1 MYLHF
6 DFHEATL
13 REYFPSELGE
23 IEVKFQS
30 ESKIAKNFYFI
41 DENPLIDTNTN
52 KGLLNNVKNINLF
65 VGTNNSG
72 KSRLL
77 RCLFKMQYFISDTDL
92 SPLDIYFR
100 LQCNDL
106 INNNKSSFDVEIEDE
121 LKKYWRTLDGIM
133 INPHLIDERER
144 ELIDVKKAYELKY
157 LVHNLTSSKKKEILQ
172 ECINIIEDIFLLF
185 EKLKFHYLNKL
196 ESCIYV
202 PILRSL
208 ITHQGFG
215 ADTFD
220 KIVKDKF
227 KLNGAIFTGLN
238 LYHDLDELHTSAD
251 IVVLDKFCE
260 WIRDNFYRDK
270 KVRILPDKK
279 SQNVLFQIDTKLTP
293 MHDLG
298 DGVQQLILLMFPIFR
313 AANNTWFFIEEP
325 ETHLHPGLQRIFI
338 ETLLNDEYLKGKNL
352 KFFFTT
358 HSNHFLDISI
368 NHDEISIFQFEKVS
382 DEKFNIKSN
391 VKPNKNVLDLLGVNS
406 SSVFL
411 ANASIWVEGPTD
423 RRYISKWLKLYC
435 EHYEVNYL
443 REDID
448 FAFFEYG
455 GNLIKHYLFDG
466 KEFEEEFDGNQ
477 IREKIN
483 SFALSNKIYLLADN
497 DNVNQG
503 SAKQKRRESLEALSG
518 KNFYYQNTQ
527 YREIENLLP
536 VKILNDFLLQLVNN
550 PDASKLDEINFSR
563 EDYYQIGLGEF
574 ITDLFSKSKIKGK
587 SFKSKTGDTLSSPYK
602 TKLCDFVVN
611 SDYKY
616 SDLIQD
622 NDYLDKI
629 ITDLYNFIKAK

>member
-1 MYLHF
+1 
-6 DFHEATL
+6 
-13 REYFPSELGE
+13 
-23 IEVKFQS
+23 
-30 ESKIAKNFYFI
+30 
-41 DENPLIDTNTN
+41 
-52 KGLLNNVKNINLF
+52 
-65 VGTNNSG
+65 
-72 KSRLL
+72 
-77 RCLFKMQYFISDTDL
+77 
-92 SPLDIYFR
+92 
-100 LQCNDL
+100 
-106 INNNKSSFDVEIEDE
+106 
-121 LKKYWRTLDGIM
+121 
-133 INPHLIDERER
+133 
-144 ELIDVKKAYELKY
+144 
-157 LVHNLTSSKKKEILQ
+157 
-172 ECINIIEDIFLLF
+172 
-185 EKLKFHYLNKL
+185 
-196 ESCIYV
+196 
-202 PILRSL
+202 
-208 ITHQGFG
+208 
-215 ADTFD
+215 
-220 KIVKDKF
+220 
-227 KLNGAIFTGLN
+227 
-238 LYHDLDELHTSAD
+238 
-251 IVVLDKFCE
+251 
-260 WIRDNFYRDK
+260 
-270 KVRILPDKK
+270 
-279 SQNVLFQIDTKLTP
+279 